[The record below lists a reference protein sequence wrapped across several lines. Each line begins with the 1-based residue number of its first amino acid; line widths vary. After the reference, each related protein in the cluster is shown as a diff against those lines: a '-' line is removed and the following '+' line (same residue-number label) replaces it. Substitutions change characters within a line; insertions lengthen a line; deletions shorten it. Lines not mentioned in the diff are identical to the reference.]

1 VTTTPQTQ
9 AAPRRHILLI
19 GAVIWLVLAAI
30 VSFMGI
36 PQRMVS
42 PTPQIVVL
50 TLTVLLLVASWLYWP
65 LRSWV
70 LTCDW
75 RAIVEIHFIR
85 LIAGAGFLYAGS
97 KGRFPTQFATMAG
110 WGDIAIGI
118 LGLLLI
124 LLVAPHRTF
133 APWAYGIWNTL
144 GLLDILHVVM
154 DASRN
159 AMADRYSMA
168 ELLKPPFVF
177 LPLFIVPILIAS
189 HIWLYERI
197 VHRTR
202 GLERE

>member
-1 VTTTPQTQ
+1 VTTTPPPQS
-9 AAPRRHILLI
+9 APRRHILLI
-19 GAVIWLVLAAI
+19 LTIVWLAIVAI

-36 PQRMVS
+36 PQRMV
-42 PTPQIVVL
+42 PPKPQIVLVV
-50 TLTVLLLVASWLYWP
+50 LTVLLLAASWLYWP

-75 RAIVEIHFIR
+75 RAIVEIHLIR

-97 KGRFPTQFATMAG
+97 KGKFPTQFSTMAG
-110 WGDIAIGI
+110 WGDIAVAL

-124 LLVAPHRTF
+124 LLVAPHRSF

-168 ELLKPPFVF
+168 ELLRPPFVF

-197 VHRTR
+197 VHRAR
-202 GLERE
+202 GLERD

>member
-1 VTTTPQTQ
+1 MTTTPQPQT
-9 AAPRRHILLI
+9 APRRHVLLTLT
-19 GAVIWLVLAAI
+19 VVWLVIALV

-36 PQRMVS
+36 PQRMVP
-42 PTPQIVVL
+42 PTPQIIVL
-50 TLTVLLLVASWLYWP
+50 GLTVLLLVASWLYWP

-75 RAIVEIHFIR
+75 RAIVEIHLIR

-97 KGRFPTQFATMAG
+97 KGKFPTQFATMAG
-110 WGDIAIGI
+110 WGDIAVA
-118 LGLLLI
+118 LLALLLI
-124 LLVAPHRTF
+124 LLVAPHRSF

-144 GLLDILHVVM
+144 GLLDILHVVF

-168 ELLKPPFVF
+168 EMLRPPFVL
-177 LPLFIVPILIAS
+177 LPLFVVPILIAS

-197 VHRTR
+197 IHRAR
-202 GLERE
+202 GLERD